1 MYTKQN
7 IKINTD
13 TEEVFNLVM
22 KKLKSKEPLSIIRIG
37 DGEIAV
43 LLTDPNHK
51 GCAHFYNT
59 HLGRVPNIQEMKE
72 ISQNLKTA
80 INDCDILGIPT
91 EKIERGSNPYWSIS
105 REMLSNILN
114 EKDKTNNKKFC
125 SMNVHYDLVTLKKLD
140 SILKEI
146 NEVYLVTSRDVE
158 SRIQKKYPNIKKFNS
173 YKIPG
178 EYKYEDS
185 KKIEEYYPTI
195 YKKIESDFKNKNM
208 SGKLL
213 LIGGGFVGKNLA
225 VTFSKSGGVS
235 IDIGS
240 IFDQF
245 VGKITRGVGKGPNK
259 YGKSL
264 I

>member
-1 MYTKQN
+1 MYTKKDIN
-7 IKINTD
+7 INID
-13 TEEVFNLVM
+13 TKQISDLII
-22 KKLKSKEPLSIIRIG
+22 KSLKLNKPLSIIRIG
-37 DGEIAV
+37 DGEIAA

-51 GCAHFYNT
+51 GCVHFYNT
-59 HLGRVPNIQEMKE
+59 HLGRVLEIEKMKE
-72 ISQNLKTA
+72 ISENLKTA
-80 INDCDILGIPT
+80 IKECDILGIPT
-91 EKIERGSNPYWSIS
+91 VNIEKGSNPYWSIS
-105 REMLSNILN
+105 RETLSNILK
-114 EKDKTNNKKFC
+114 EKNTKEKKFC
-125 SMNVHYDLVTLKKLD
+125 SMNIHYDLVSSKNLD
-140 SILKEI
+140 LILKEVD
-146 NEVYLVTSRDVE
+146 EVYLVTARDVE
-158 SRIQKKYPNIKKFNS
+158 SKLQKKFPNIKKFNT